1 MWVNPDPLFTDAR
14 IRGLYA
20 LAADP
25 EEPMT
30 NDLQREAIRGLGR
43 LARQGNVEA
52 QAALSRVAQRP
63 DLHPLLREMTRE
75 EIELPVPRH
84 AEPAS

>member
-1 MWVNPDPLFTDAR
+1 
-14 IRGLYA
+14 
-20 LAADP
+20 
-25 EEPMT
+25 MT